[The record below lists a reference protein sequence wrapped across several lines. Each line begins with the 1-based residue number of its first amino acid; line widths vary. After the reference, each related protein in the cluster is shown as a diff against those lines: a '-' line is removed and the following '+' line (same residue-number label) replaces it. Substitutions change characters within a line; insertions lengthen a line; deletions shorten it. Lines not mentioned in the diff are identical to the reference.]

1 MGNRT
6 SVKEAER
13 LACQLVP
20 FVSCGTLIFE
30 FREYYP
36 TDAAYIKE
44 TTKYFREA
52 GDGADDIVSYL
63 EELAEED
70 EEFGGVVFTEL
81 ICEIKRYIARRK
93 AELGK
98 AV

>member
-1 MGNRT
+1 MSRT

-20 FVSCGTLIFE
+20 FVSGGTLIFE

-36 TDAAYIKE
+36 TDLAYIKE
-44 TTKYFREA
+44 TAEYFREA

-63 EELAEED
+63 EELAED
-70 EEFGGVVFTEL
+70 EEFGGIVLVWL
-81 ICEIKRYIARRK
+81 VGSVKDYIKRRR
-93 AELGK
+93 AEL
-98 AV
+98 AEVTA